1 MSAAGMDDARM
12 DETGI
17 GHRRWAVSAGW
28 APSRATGAEPLFS
41 SRDQIALLN
50 TGPQLANVRLRVLY
64 AEHGPVGPYRIGI
77 APRRLRNLRINDL
90 IFPEAVR
97 LDEAYGL
104 AIDSDQPVVVQF
116 TRQDTRAAANAGL
129 LSTAWGD

>member
-1 MSAAGMDDARM
+1 MSAASMDGSAM
-12 DETGI
+12 GETGT
-17 GHRRWAVSAGW
+17 GHRRWAVAAGW

-50 TGPQLANVRLRVLY
+50 TGSQLANVRLIVLY

-104 AIDSDQPVVVQF
+104 VIDSDQPVIVQV

-129 LSTAWGD
+129 LSTAWND

>member
-1 MSAAGMDDARM
+1 MSAAGTRH
-12 DETGI
+12 TGI

-41 SRDQIALLN
+41 SRDQLALLN
-50 TGPQLANVRLRVLY
+50 TGPELANVRMRVLY
-64 AEHGPVGPYRIGI
+64 AEHGPVGPYRIGV

-90 IFPEAVR
+90 IFPEAIR
-97 LDEAYGL
+97 LDEVYGL
-104 AIDSDQPVVVQF
+104 VIDSDQPVVVQF

-129 LSTAWGD
+129 LATAWGD